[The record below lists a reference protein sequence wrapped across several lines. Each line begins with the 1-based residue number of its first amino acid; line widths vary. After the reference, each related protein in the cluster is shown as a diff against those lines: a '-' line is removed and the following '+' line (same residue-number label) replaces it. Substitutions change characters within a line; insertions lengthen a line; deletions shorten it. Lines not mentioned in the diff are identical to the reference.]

1 MRDSGTLPDRKQ
13 TLALFRDLRRTGR
26 SEVRARLIEM
36 YLGFVE
42 VLARKFVDRGEPLE
56 DLIQQGVIGLIH
68 AVDRFDPDRGVQ
80 FETYA
85 APLILGE
92 LKRHFRDRGWA
103 MKVPRYLRELNVQ
116 VRHAHERLMQ
126 QYERA
131 PTATEVANEL
141 GTTEEKVLEAL
152 EVGQAYDVMSLD
164 TGLPRADGE
173 DEGLMAE
180 RVGLLDTSLEDCD
193 TRASLEAA
201 LSTLDDRQQRII
213 WYRYYDDLSQTEV
226 ARREGISQMHVSRL
240 QRRALQQMHAFLVS

>member
-1 MRDSGTLPDRKQ
+1 MRDGGILPDRKQ

-26 SEVRARLIEM
+26 SELRARLIEM

-42 VLARKFVDRGEPLE
+42 VLARKFADRGEPLE

-68 AVDRFDPDRGVQ
+68 AVDRFDPNRGIQ

-116 VRHAHERLMQ
+116 VRHAHERLTQ
-126 QYERA
+126 RYGRA
-131 PTATEVANEL
+131 PTPLEVANEL

-152 EVGQAYDVMSLD
+152 EIGRVYDVVSLD
-164 TGLPRADGE
+164 TGLSRP
-173 DEGLMAE
+173 DEEEEQMAE
-180 RVGLLDTSLEDCD
+180 RVGLLDTSLEDSD
-193 TRASLEAA
+193 TRLSLEAA
-201 LSTLDDRQQRII
+201 LSTLDERQQRII

-240 QRRALQQMHAFLVS
+240 QRRALRQMHAFLVG